1 MKKIKVFMIVLTA
14 VGVMTTSF
22 AQKIKVKSGEISA
35 IKGQTSINIEYDYE
49 GMAVGKFET
58 QEDYVEKKMTEYD
71 EKEPGK
77 GQKFKDSWYLAQKER
92 FPNKFEQL
100 MNDGFEKLGIK
111 VSQNNTEAK
120 YTFIVKTT
128 FTEPGFNVGVMRRP
142 AFTNIILKIV
152 ETTNKDNVVCEISS
166 DANPGQDFAG
176 FDFDAS
182 YRIAESYAKC
192 AKSLAKVMSKQLK

>member
-1 MKKIKVFMIVLTA
+1 MLLFVS
-14 VGVMTTSF
+14 VGLSSTGYS
-22 AQKIKVKSGEISA
+22 QKIKIKSGDLSSV
-35 IKGQTSINIEYDYE
+35 KGQTSINIEYDYE
-49 GMAVGKFET
+49 GMAVGKFES
-58 QEDYVEKKMTEYD
+58 QEAYIEKKMTEYD

-100 MNDGFEKLGIK
+100 MNDGFEKAGIK

-128 FTEPGFNVGVMRRP
+128 YTEPGFNVGVMRRP
-142 AFTNIILKIV
+142 AFTNIVLKIV
-152 ETTNKDNVVCEISS
+152 ETSNKDNVVCEISS

-176 FDFDAS
+176 FDYDAS

-192 AKSLAKVMSKQLK
+192 AKSLAKYMLKNWK